1 MNSSNSPLHWQ
12 LPHVICCLYYLVAS
26 ADFIV
31 KEEEQKVIDH
41 QLDDFLLQ
49 YFPEQYSEKQALAM
63 EVVTYV
69 NEANDL
75 QKMEAVR
82 YFATK
87 FVLNY
92 SMYFELI
99 KSLEEIAQADRYISI
114 EEHSMM
120 YYIRLKF
127 KVNNP
132 QLAYN

>member
-26 ADFIV
+26 SDFII
-31 KEEEQKVIDH
+31 KEEEELVIDRH
-41 QLDDFLLQ
+41 LDNFLILHC
-49 YFPEQYSEKQALAM
+49 PELYVQKHKLAD
-63 EVVTYV
+63 EVAKYV
-69 NEANDL
+69 DSANDL

-82 YFATK
+82 YFSTK
-87 FVLNY
+87 FLLNHDI
-92 SMYFELI
+92 YFGLI

-127 KVNNP
+127 KVNTN
-132 QLAYN
+132 QLVHT

>member
-26 ADFIV
+26 SDFII
-31 KEEEQKVIDH
+31 KEEEQAVLDH
-41 QLDDFLLQ
+41 HLEGFLLQ
-49 YFPEQYSEKQALAM
+49 LTPDLYAKKEELSSEVAA
-63 EVVTYV
+63 YV
-69 NEANDL
+69 RAASDL

-87 FVLNY
+87 FPLTHE
-92 SMYFELI
+92 MYYGLV
-99 KSLEEIAQADRYISI
+99 KSLEEIAQADKYISI

-127 KVNNP
+127 KVNSP
-132 QLAYN
+132 QLIFS

>member
-26 ADFIV
+26 SDFII
-31 KEEEQKVIDH
+31 KEEEQAAIDRH
-41 QLDDFLLQ
+41 LDAFLLQ
-49 YFPEQYSEKQALAM
+49 DAPDLYSKKNELVA
-63 EVVTYV
+63 EVAAYV
-69 NEANDL
+69 NAANDL

-87 FVLNY
+87 FSLTHT
-92 SMYFELI
+92 MYYALV
-99 KSLEEIAQADRYISI
+99 KSLEEIAQADKYIAI

-127 KVNNP
+127 KVRSH
-132 QLAYN
+132 QLVYS